1 MSLSKK
7 TAPRWKKRILSH
19 QDFVER
25 ILNKYG
31 LLRNNFLAGGS
42 LVHRR
47 IFQRKAG
54 YGNLSR
60 SFTVNVRLLFAG
72 FREQGP
78 AVYRPVNLH
87 SVYPDNSFRQSAD
100 VETNVFLSSKTEG
113 SKTRQV
119 SIARRQDPGS
129 PVRVSETQVF
139 HTGGPAAPWH
149 IQSNTDNYVITE
161 SKPAGSGRDGRTRG
175 RAAAG
180 RPVKRVRIGQLTT
193 INVRQKSSKGKT
205 IPEQAGKNAEPVRE
219 SNIHKYFCLRRPA
232 SSAEVPPGRDGQ
244 VQKKTPE
251 QFISNNIIVAGRFI
265 PQRPAVNKGKRGWGG
280 TSGAGGIPSRRDA
293 GLGGRP
299 NPPGQAGMPGR
310 ARQGAWVQAALLEAQ
325 SALLRLQQKLQVPKA
340 KPGRSLTAARR
351 GADEAVQEK
360 ASVPALQATPPGRQA
375 MMAVPV
381 GTAAAIIIRRQLR
394 TLERAFQTPANAIFR
409 RAQAVQQYIQ
419 SNAGTYRTTGDTTNT
434 RATAGELSEREQTGR
449 LTVADISPT
458 VTAAVLIRKQ
468 RRKPAGAFQIPA
480 GYAGVTA
487 QVLQR
492 YIQSS
497 VNKYGTASE
506 TVYSPAEPGQARG
519 TGSRTA
525 AKEPVK
531 GEKTRQ
537 LATTSILQALAK
549 KKTIPEQADKH
560 IEPVRKSDIQEH
572 IYRRRP
578 ANRAAMPPGAER
590 HTQTK
595 TLEQFIR
602 SKFIKAAERFFS
614 ERSVSGKNAKEPDK
628 TSGAM
633 GIAYRR
639 ADVDYRSGQAG
650 AGMPGRV
657 KTGAQV
663 WATPLEVQFII
674 QRLPQKLQ
682 VPAAKPGQ
690 IMPVGRPGT
699 EQAGVGKA
707 NIPVLRTRSH
717 RRQPP
722 EITLDLRTSYLS
734 EMLRA
739 AQQAA
744 QQYMQSSAGEYG
756 TAGNKPAGARRPGE
770 TGVQATAVRLFE
782 REQANWLREADLSP
796 AATVSIFA
804 RKHRRKPGGAFQA
817 QVGSSS
823 RIGQTALQYV
833 QINRSNKYSPAGG
846 KSAGYRHDTG
856 KNSRTA
862 AGEPVKREITGQF
875 TKASIRR
882 ILSKKKTFP
891 AMVEN
896 NQGQVPAAKPGQR
909 ANMPVFRT
917 FFARGYHRWLPGR
930 KFESP
935 AGHLSGMS
943 QAAKQYVKNRAGK
956 SMTAGDIS
964 AESGRDGE
972 GSGRTAAT
980 GLFEKGQNRWLTAA
994 GILPI
999 LPAAAITALTRKQR
1013 RSLAGAFQTKTNPAG
1028 GIVPLALWFKQ
1039 SSAGKYGTA
1048 GDKPAG
1054 SGQGAG
1060 YSGWTTAGKPARREQ
1075 ASRLRAASIRQTLTS
1090 KKTVPAWADKNQGP
1104 VRKLHAQELAKRR
1117 RPANNV
1123 ETPRGTEA
1131 SAQKEILERFIYGNG
1146 RKITEK
1152 FFPQRSGYGKDAKE
1166 PGKVFVAREINRR
1179 YASLSI
1185 RASAPFQAD
1194 MPGEVHNYTWI
1205 QQTPAEARYKR
1216 MSRQSNQYADRRQR
1230 LPIPVA
1236 KPVRILPVEKPGV
1249 AGAAANAN
1257 MTMQHVPIKIRQT
1270 GSGTAYSGSQ
1280 AGAAAPAGTGV
1291 DAISRA
1297 KRRRP
1302 AAEGLSESRSSY
1314 ISKLLRA
1321 ALRRVQNSI
1330 NKYNVSAQAVVVPPV
1345 DREAPPGRSLIEEAV
1360 RISHTQGSSR
1370 QLVRLPNNGRRRT
1383 ITGGNTEQT
1392 GSMDKFV
1399 QRGSTVI
1406 VERSRRYELMTDR
1419 IKLRRLELKTESEE
1433 LRLPLKG
1440 ASALFIPAPRMEYL
1454 KQQAAPADS
1463 GQDDVPKSS
1472 AQAEVHL
1479 EKIDMPAS
1487 QGPEINIDKIVDKVY
1502 MEIER
1507 KIKLERQRRGF

>member
-54 YGNLSR
+54 YGSLSR

-78 AVYRPVNLH
+78 AVYLPVNLH
-87 SVYPDNSFRQSAD
+87 SVYPDNSFRQSAN
-100 VETNVFLSSKTEG
+100 VETGVFLINKTDG

-129 PVRVSETQVF
+129 PARISETQVF

-161 SKPAGSGRDGRTRG
+161 SKPVGSGRDGGTKG
-175 RAAAG
+175 RAAAR

-244 VQKKTPE
+244 VKKRTPE
-251 QFISNNIIVAGRFI
+251 QFIHSNNIIVAGRFI
-265 PQRPAVNKGKRGWGG
+265 PQRPAVNKGKRGLGER
-280 TSGAGGIPSRRDA
+280 SGAGGIPRRRDA

-299 NPPGQAGMPGR
+299 NAPGQAGMPGR

-375 MMAVPV
+375 MMVVPV
-381 GTAAAIIIRRQLR
+381 GTAAAIIIRRQLH
-394 TLERAFQTPANAIFR
+394 TLERAFQTPADAIFR

-458 VTAAVLIRKQ
+458 VTAAGLIRKQ

-537 LATTSILQALAK
+537 LATTSIRQALAK

-602 SKFIKAAERFFS
+602 SKMIKAAERFFS

-639 ADVDYRSGQAG
+639 ADVDYLSGQAG

-980 GLFEKGQNRWLTAA
+980 GLFKKGQNRWLTAA
-994 GILPI
+994 VILPI

-1013 RSLAGAFQTKTNPAG
+1013 RSPAGAFQTKTNPIG

-1075 ASRLRAASIRQTLTS
+1075 ASRLRAASSRQTLTG
-1090 KKTVPAWADKNQGP
+1090 KKTVPARADKGQGP

-1117 RPANNV
+1117 RPADSV

-1131 SAQKEILERFIYGNG
+1131 SAQKEILERFIYGDG

-1152 FFPQRSGYGKDAKE
+1152 FFPQRSGYGRGAKE
-1166 PGKVFVAREINRR
+1166 PGKVFVARGISRR
-1179 YASLSI
+1179 YASLSM
-1185 RASAPFQAD
+1185 RASALFQAD
-1194 MPGEVHNYTWI
+1194 MPGEVHNYAWI
-1205 QQTPAEARYKR
+1205 QQAPAEARYKR
-1216 MSRQSNQYADRRQR
+1216 MSRQLNQYAGRRQR
-1230 LPIPVA
+1230 LPVPAA
-1236 KPVRILPVEKPGV
+1236 KPVRILP
-1249 AGAAANAN
+1249 
-1257 MTMQHVPIKIRQT
+1257 
-1270 GSGTAYSGSQ
+1270 AYPGSQ
-1280 AGAAAPAGTGV
+1280 SGAAAPAGTGA

-1330 NKYNVSAQAVVVPPV
+1330 NKYNGSAQAVVVPPV

-1360 RISHTQGSSR
+1360 RISQTQGSSR

-1392 GSMDKFV
+1392 GNMDKFV

-1406 VERSRRYELMTDR
+1406 AETSRRYELMTER
-1419 IKLRRLELKTESEE
+1419 IKLRRLELKTASEE
-1433 LRLPLKG
+1433 LRLPLRG